1 MSLEGLLYLGTGF
14 GVRAGRL
21 RIGEL
26 GRACVVHDNGGAGNI
41 VTDERIDPRPVGVML
56 RSEVGQRFLE
66 VIVRISISLFE
77 HSDQRVEI
85 GHIGLSDFKK
95 ADSQ

>member
-1 MSLEGLLYLGTGF
+1 
-14 GVRAGRL
+14 
-21 RIGEL
+21 
-26 GRACVVHDNGGAGNI
+26 
-41 VTDERIDPRPVGVML
+41 
-56 RSEVGQRFLE
+56 